1 VCLQMSIAANQA
13 AEIPA
18 TIIRVLKCPLGESP
32 RSHEFV
38 EPCEM
43 RPACS
48 ALLRAGHVLPTPLR
62 EKAVIPA
69 GHERGAILQ
78 RYSEC
83 GLDGAP
89 VREHPGFYESPIVTD
104 APGAVDLVPDLQ
116 LVQRPRAAI
125 SHEDSCVSSYTV
137 TTTMT
142 ASSIRIDRLLEG
154 NIGRIVVA
162 DDRARTLGL
171 ERRGDAVGFVFEVPA
186 IVDRLE
192 LLQIEAPG
200 RIRERSPAG
209 E

>member
-1 VCLQMSIAANQA
+1 
-13 AEIPA
+13 
-18 TIIRVLKCPLGESP
+18 

-89 VREHPGFYESPIVTD
+89 VREHPGFYELPIVTD

-116 LVQRPRAAI
+116 LVQRTRASI
-125 SHEDSCVSSYTV
+125 SHEDSCVSSCAV
-137 TTTMT
+137 RARML
-142 ASSIRIDRLLEG
+142 ASSIRIDRTIER
-154 NIGRIVVA
+154 NVGRIVV
-162 DDRARTLGL
+162 
-171 ERRGDAVGFVFEVPA
+171 
-186 IVDRLE
+186 
-192 LLQIEAPG
+192 
-200 RIRERSPAG
+200 
-209 E
+209 

>member
-1 VCLQMSIAANQA
+1 MLRPPPISTLFPYTTLFRSLVALVGACLQMSIAANQA

-18 TIIRVLKCPLGESP
+18 TIIRVLKRPLGESP
-32 RSHEFV
+32 RSHESV

-62 EKAVIPA
+62 EKTVIPA

-104 APGAVDLVPDLQ
+104 APRAVDLVPDLQ
-116 LVQRPRAAI
+116 LVQRPCASI
-125 SHEDSCVSSYTV
+125 SHEDSCISSYTV
-137 TTTMT
+137 RARML
-142 ASSIRIDRLLEG
+142 ASAIRIDR
-154 NIGRIVVA
+154 A
-162 DDRARTLGL
+162 L
-171 ERRGDAVGFVFEVPA
+171 ERDVG
-186 IVDRLE
+186 
-192 LLQIEAPG
+192 
-200 RIRERSPAG
+200 
-209 E
+209 